1 MLVKMLFSL
10 PTIDEQHGSKYY
22 FGCQAMRNSGLEPEC
37 FKQTLAR
44 LPIPPV
50 PHYKLNPQAL
60 IMIDFYIQCQT

>member
-37 FKQTLAR
+37 FKQTLEPESSAST
-44 LPIPPV
+44 
-50 PHYKLNPQAL
+50 NSASSAL
-60 IMIDFYIQCQT
+60 